1 MASNKKDVWA
11 IAFSD
16 LHLARYKK
24 YNEGNR
30 RLDNAIDV
38 IRRVEVIARTYGCIK
53 LFLGDL
59 YDKEKHITNALFADT
74 LPYLGKVYKNDK
86 HITYGISGNHDQ
98 SDANLIGKPSYS
110 YVETLSKTFK
120 GIECLDFKSKDF
132 GDIEVYGVPYITH
145 DLGLI
150 GYIRKLKIDPSKMNV
165 LLLHTT
171 MPNVKETDGRAMH
184 SHMPTN
190 DFEEAIAKFDLVLSG
205 HIHKPMEM
213 KVGKTTVV
221 QVGAPQHQRFTDRN
235 CEMGYWIIYK
245 NLDVKFIPFNKYPK
259 FIELEP
265 GETAPDNKNFY
276 VETKVKKDKGITVI
290 KRSKFNIN
298 SSGSKLARNYCREKK
313 IVNKIKRKALKE
325 SLKKVI

>member
-30 RLDNAIDV
+30 RVDNAIDV

-132 GDIEVYGVPYITH
+132 GDIEVYGVPI
-145 DLGLI
+145 
-150 GYIRKLKIDPSKMNV
+150 
-165 LLLHTT
+165 
-171 MPNVKETDGRAMH
+171 
-184 SHMPTN
+184 
-190 DFEEAIAKFDLVLSG
+190 
-205 HIHKPMEM
+205 
-213 KVGKTTVV
+213 
-221 QVGAPQHQRFTDRN
+221 
-235 CEMGYWIIYK
+235 
-245 NLDVKFIPFNKYPK
+245 
-259 FIELEP
+259 
-265 GETAPDNKNFY
+265 
-276 VETKVKKDKGITVI
+276 
-290 KRSKFNIN
+290 
-298 SSGSKLARNYCREKK
+298 
-313 IVNKIKRKALKE
+313 
-325 SLKKVI
+325 